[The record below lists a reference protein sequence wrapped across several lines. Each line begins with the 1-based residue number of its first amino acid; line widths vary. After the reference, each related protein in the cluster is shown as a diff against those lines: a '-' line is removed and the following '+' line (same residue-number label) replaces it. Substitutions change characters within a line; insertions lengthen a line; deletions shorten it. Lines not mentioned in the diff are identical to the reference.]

1 MVWVVGVQ
9 DCTGGRVDCGLPA
22 GFCLTWQW
30 NGHTLMVRWAH
41 MEKRVKTDRIVL
53 RVGEIEKRT
62 IQGMADKAGL
72 SLTDFILGRVWGDV
86 QPVAAP
92 TAVARAVDTPAP
104 DDRDAKLAA
113 SNLPKNP
120 VVVAKRPFN
129 FKECRVVWSAP
140 GYEHIGV
147 RRNTETGQFWPMISN
162 VPQSAESFDTLEE
175 AQRRLDY

>member
-1 MVWVVGVQ
+1 MG
-9 DCTGGRVDCGLPA
+9 
-22 GFCLTWQW
+22 
-30 NGHTLMVRWAH
+30 
-41 MEKRVKTDRIVL
+41 KRDQRLDL
-53 RVGEIEKRT
+53 RVTVIERGFIVT
-62 IQGMADKAGL
+62 SARRAGKTV
-72 SLTDFILGRVWGDV
+72 TDYLVGLAYAAEENVGA